1 MKNQARCMKPVL
13 LILLLLGACTLPV
26 SADPLDDARRW
37 QALLDAAGVSTVLA
51 QTDLLIKQ
59 EVANLEKTPLGFN
72 ATELQTLR
80 QQLLDY
86 LAPEQLQADIIARL
100 QQRFDPQQQQSLQA
114 LLQSPRT
121 RFLHTLQAQLD
132 DAVVREAMRSY
143 KVQVNEKA
151 PNNHRVQLITELD
164 DSLQHTALETELKVE
179 LRKQL
184 LALVTELKTEET
196 FSESQIDAQLQQ
208 YRRDVEDS
216 ISRNAVYA
224 YLYLFKRTPS
234 PDVQALITTYH
245 DPVYL
250 QFMALCQES
259 LQTSF
264 RNARQRMLQDS
275 RLAGP

>member
-51 QTDLLIKQ
+51 QTDLLINQ

-86 LAPEQLQADIIARL
+86 LAPEQLQADIITRL

-121 RFLHTLQAQLD
+121 RFLQTLQAQLD

-143 KVQVNEKA
+143 KVLVTEKA
-151 PNNHRVQLITELD
+151 PNHHRMQLVSELD

-184 LALVTELKTEET
+184 LALVTELKTGET

>member
-1 MKNQARCMKPVL
+1 MKDQARCMKPVL
-13 LILLLLGACTLPV
+13 LMLLLWSACTLPV
-26 SADPLDDARRW
+26 FADPLDDARRW
-37 QALLDAAGVSTVLA
+37 QTLLDVAGVSTVLA
-51 QTDLLIKQ
+51 QTDLLINQ
-59 EVANLEKTPLGFN
+59 EVANLQKTPLGFN
-72 ATELQTLR
+72 ATELQALR

-151 PNNHRVQLITELD
+151 PNNHRVQLVSQLN

-184 LALVTELKTEET
+184 LALVTELKTDET

>member
-1 MKNQARCMKPVL
+1 MKNGARCMKPIL
-13 LILLLLGACTLPV
+13 LILLLWRACTLP
-26 SADPLDDARRW
+26 AFAEPLDDARRW
-37 QALLDAAGVSTVLA
+37 QALLDAAGVSSVLA
-51 QTDLLIKQ
+51 QTDLLINQ
-59 EVANLEKTPLGFN
+59 EVANLQKTPLGFN
-72 ATELQTLR
+72 AAELQTLR

-86 LAPEQLQADIIARL
+86 LAPEQLQADIITRL
-100 QQRFDPQQQQSLQA
+100 QQRFDPQQQRSLQA

-132 DAVVREAMRSY
+132 DDAVREAMRSY

-151 PNNHRVQLITELD
+151 PNNHRLQLITELD

-184 LALVTELKTEET
+184 LALVTELKTDES

-234 PDVQALITTYH
+234 PEVQALITTYH
-245 DPVYL
+245 DPIYL
-250 QFMALCQES
+250 QFMMLCQES

-275 RLAGP
+275 RVAGQ

>member
-1 MKNQARCMKPVL
+1 MNAMLRVLALWYAFMAPVF
-13 LILLLLGACTLPV
+13 G
-26 SADPLDDARRW
+26 DPLAEQRHW
-37 QALLDAAGVSTVLA
+37 QALLDVAGVSTVLA
-51 QTDLLIKQ
+51 QTDLLINQ
-59 EVANLEKTPLGFN
+59 EVANLEKTPLGFS
-72 ATELQTLR
+72 AVELQRLR
-80 QQLLDY
+80 QQLLDH

-100 QQRFDPQQQQSLQA
+100 QQDFDPQQRQNLQT

-121 RFLHTLQAQLD
+121 RFLHTLQAQLND
-132 DAVVREAMRSY
+132 DAVREAMRSY
-143 KVQVNEKA
+143 KVQVTEKA
-151 PNNHRVQLITELD
+151 PNHHRLQLITKLN
-164 DSLQHTALETELKVE
+164 DSLQHSALETELKVE

-184 LALVTELKTEET
+184 LALVAQLKTDET
-196 FSESQIDAQLQQ
+196 FSESQIDAQLES

-250 QFMALCQES
+250 QFMSLCQES

-275 RLAGP
+275 RVAGQ